1 MILSRNWLNE
11 FVDLKDITDKE
22 FNDEMTL
29 SGSKVE
35 TIERPDENLKN
46 VVVGKILEM
55 KRHENSDHMWV
66 VKIDVGQAEPVQI
79 VTGAWN
85 VHVGDYVPAA
95 LSGAHLP
102 GGVKIEKGELRG
114 VESNGMLCSLKELGM
129 TAEHDFPYAVITPA
143 ALLNDYHPIDPAK
156 PSIPA
161 DIKPGDK
168 VYGPVVAAKVLE
180 CAPLGD
186 GTFHTCLDLGNA
198 TAVPDT
204 RCSNLHEGDLVAYN
218 TKSDTICTL
227 EDLHAEQKEFP
238 HCIADGIFILREED
252 AEPGLNM
259 AHILGFDDSIV
270 EFEITPNR
278 PDCLSV
284 IGLAR
289 EASATFKRP
298 LKLHTPEPHG
308 CGGSIAEIVDIDI
321 EDGDLCPR
329 YTARMVKNVKIAPS
343 PRWMRERLRASG
355 VRPINNIVDIT
366 NYVMLEYGQPMHAFD
381 FSCVEGGHIIVR
393 TAREGETVQTL
404 DGNERKLTPNMLC
417 ICDEHK
423 PVCVAGVMGGA
434 NSEIVGD
441 TAMVLFESANF
452 NGTSIH
458 RTAAALNMRT
468 DASSRYEK
476 GLDPMNTLKA
486 VERACELVE
495 LLGAGEVVDGV
506 MDVIA
511 KDSNPV
517 TVKLEPEKV
526 NGLLG
531 TDVSREEMVRI
542 LESLDFTVE
551 GDTIHVPSWRSDVE
565 HYSDI
570 AEEVA
575 RFYGFHNIPNHMLQ
589 GAANGKLTHRQSFER
604 KLGNTLLACGCTE
617 VSTFSFISPKAYD
630 KICLPPD
637 SELRNSIVILNP
649 LGEDTSI
656 MRTTILPSM
665 LDVLSFNYNH
675 KTEAACMYEM
685 GTVYTPTTP
694 DKLPIESQ
702 KVTIGMYG
710 GGADFFALK
719 GIVEKLLD
727 CLHVDHYDV
736 EPVKDNPTFHPG
748 RTAAFTMNGK
758 VLATLGEV
766 HPTVAENYAI
776 GTRVYLA
783 ELDVN
788 TAYENESG
796 TRTHKPLPK
805 YPASNRDLAFVCDK
819 EIPVLKLQRAIG
831 EAVGKTLESVKLF
844 DVYQGEQI
852 EKGKKSVAFNIRMRA
867 HDRTL
872 TDDEAD
878 AAMKRVVKALD
889 KMGISLRS

>member
-66 VKIDVGQAEPVQI
+66 CQIDVGQAEPVQI

-85 VHVGDYVPAA
+85 IHVGDYVPAA
-95 LSGAHLP
+95 LHGAHLP
-102 GGVKIEKGELRG
+102 GGVKIEKGKLRG

-168 VYGPVVAAKVLE
+168 VYGPVLCGRVEAVESVDGGYNVRVNDGTVTRAAKTV
-180 CAPLGD
+180 
-186 GTFHTCLDLGNA
+186 
-198 TAVPDT
+198 
-204 RCSNLHEGDLVAYN
+204 CSNLHEGDLVAYN

-238 HCIADGIFILREED
+238 HCIADGIFVLQEED

-308 CGGSIAEIVDIDI
+308 CGGSIADLVDIDI

-343 PRWMRERLRASG
+343 PRWMRERLRNSG

-393 TAREGETVQTL
+393 TAREGETIQTL
-404 DGNERKLTPNMLC
+404 DGNERKLTENMLC

-452 NGTSIH
+452 NGVSVR
-458 RTAAALNMRT
+458 RTASALGMRT

-476 GLDPMNTLKA
+476 GLDMMNTIKA

-495 LLGAGEVVDGV
+495 LLGCGEVVDGV
-506 MDVIA
+506 MDVVA
-511 KDSNPV
+511 KEKAPTV
-517 TVKLEPEKV
+517 VKLEPDKI
-526 NGLLG
+526 NALLG
-531 TDVSREEMVRI
+531 TELSEDLMREILVSLGFI
-542 LESLDFTVE
+542 LN
-551 GDTIHVPSWRSDVE
+551 GDDIYVPSWRGDVE

-575 RFYGFHNIPNHMLQ
+575 RFYGYNKIPCTLMRGETTRGGFSEQ
-589 GAANGKLTHRQSFER
+589 QRFDRAIGGAVRA
-604 KLGNTLLACGCTE
+604 LGYDEIITY
-617 VSTFSFISPKAYD
+617 SFISPTYYD
-630 KICLPPD
+630 KIRMPKD
-637 SELRNSIVILNP
+637 SSLRNSLKILNP

-665 LDVLSFNYNH
+665 LEIIARNHSYRNKSARLYELGKIYLPREDGLADEPKYLSLG
-675 KTEAACMYEM
+675 A
-685 GTVYTPTTP
+685 
-694 DKLPIESQ
+694 
-702 KVTIGMYG
+702 YG
-710 GGADFFALK
+710 DGVDFFSFK
-719 GIVEKLLD
+719 GSIETLLHE
-727 CLHVDHYDV
+727 LRITDV
-736 EPVKDNPTFHPG
+736 KYVACTDNDSYHPG
-748 RTAAFTMNGK
+748 RCAKVYAGETYLGVFGQIHPLVAANYGMDT
-758 VLATLGEV
+758 EV
-766 HPTVAENYAI
+766 YT
-776 GTRVYLA
+776 A
-783 ELDVN
+783 ELSFD
-788 TAYENESG
+788 AMYEKRG
-796 TRTHKPLPK
+796 DIPVYQPLPK
-805 YPASNRDLAFVCDK
+805 FPAVTRDIAVVCD
-819 EIPVLKLQRAIG
+819 
-831 EAVGKTLESVKLF
+831 EAVTVGALEESIRRGAKGLLKDVSLF
-844 DVYQGEQI
+844 DIYRGPGVAI
-852 EKGKKSVAFNIRMRA
+852 GKKSVAFNLVLRA
-867 HDRTL
+867 DDRSL
-872 TDDEAD
+872 TGEEAD
-878 AAMKRVVKALD
+878 EDVQSILAALKAD
-889 KMGISLRS
+889 HNAVLR

>member
-66 VKIDVGQAEPVQI
+66 CQIDVGQAEPVQI

-85 VHVGDYVPAA
+85 IHVGDYVPAA
-95 LSGAHLP
+95 LHGAHLP
-102 GGVKIEKGELRG
+102 GGVKIEKGKLRG

-129 TAEHDFPYAVITPA
+129 TAEHDFPYAIITPA

-168 VYGPVVAAKVLE
+168 VYGPVLCGRVEAVESTDGGYDVRVNDGTVTRAAK
-180 CAPLGD
+180 
-186 GTFHTCLDLGNA
+186 
-198 TAVPDT
+198 TA
-204 RCSNLHEGDLVAYN
+204 CSNLHEGDLVAYN

-238 HCIADGIFILREED
+238 HCIADGIFVLQEED

-308 CGGSIAEIVDIDI
+308 CGGSIADLVDIDI

-343 PRWMRERLRASG
+343 PRWMRERLRNSG

-393 TAREGETVQTL
+393 TAREGETIQTL

-452 NGTSIH
+452 NGVSVR
-458 RTAAALNMRT
+458 RTASALGMRT

-476 GLDPMNTLKA
+476 GLDMMNTIKA

-495 LLGAGEVVDGV
+495 MLGCGEVVDGV
-506 MDVIA
+506 MDVVA
-511 KDSNPV
+511 KEKAPTV
-517 TVKLEPEKV
+517 VKLEPDKI
-526 NGLLG
+526 NALLG
-531 TDVSREEMVRI
+531 TELSEDLMREILVSLGFI
-542 LESLDFTVE
+542 LN
-551 GDTIHVPSWRSDVE
+551 GDDIYVPSWRGDVE

-575 RFYGFHNIPNHMLQ
+575 RFYGYNKIPCTLMRGETTRGGFSEQ
-589 GAANGKLTHRQSFER
+589 QRFDRTIGGAVRA
-604 KLGNTLLACGCTE
+604 LGYDEIITY
-617 VSTFSFISPKAYD
+617 SFISPTYYD
-630 KICLPPD
+630 KIRMPKD
-637 SELRNSIVILNP
+637 SSLRNSLKILNP

-665 LDVLSFNYNH
+665 LEIIARNHSYRNKSARLYELGKIYLPREDGLADEPKYLSLG
-675 KTEAACMYEM
+675 A
-685 GTVYTPTTP
+685 
-694 DKLPIESQ
+694 
-702 KVTIGMYG
+702 YG
-710 GGADFFALK
+710 DGVDFFSFK
-719 GIVEKLLD
+719 GSIETLLHE
-727 CLHVDHYDV
+727 LRITDV
-736 EPVKDNPTFHPG
+736 KYVACANNDSYHPG
-748 RTAAFTMNGK
+748 RCAKVYAGETYLGVFGQIHPLVAANYGMDT
-758 VLATLGEV
+758 EV
-766 HPTVAENYAI
+766 YT
-776 GTRVYLA
+776 A
-783 ELDVN
+783 ELSFD
-788 TAYENESG
+788 AMYEKRG
-796 TRTHKPLPK
+796 DIPVYQPLPK
-805 YPASNRDLAFVCDK
+805 FPAVTRDIAVVCD
-819 EIPVLKLQRAIG
+819 
-831 EAVGKTLESVKLF
+831 EAVTVGALEESIRRGAKGLLKDVSLF
-844 DVYQGEQI
+844 DIYRGPGVAI
-852 EKGKKSVAFNIRMRA
+852 GKKSVAFNLVLRA
-867 HDRTL
+867 DDRSL
-872 TDDEAD
+872 TGEEAD
-878 AAMKRVVKALD
+878 EDVQSILAALKAD
-889 KMGISLRS
+889 HNAVLR